1 VKTDNDLDK
10 DGVAAFLRQAYG
22 LPVARLEFTPKG
34 EAGYCYIAATEN
46 GGRLFVKLFE
56 AHGDE
61 PFAFSLRVSRQL
73 HDAGYRH
80 ALPPIL
86 TSAGEPFTAHEGYT
100 VAVFPYVESVSLFED
115 ESRPYGDEVTDDEF
129 ASLGSVIGGLHAA
142 TPRLDL
148 SNAPRERFDFHYADL
163 LRRHLDGDVDV
174 TPVNDFQRELLA
186 LWDEGRANIA
196 AAYAHFVALQ
206 GRCRTSERPFVVT
219 HGDCHLANILRDDAG
234 RYHLIDWSDALLAP
248 PERDLPFYTGDAD
261 RFAAF
266 LDIYRQSHDPGS
278 LDLDV
283 FAFYV
288 YQWRYQEI
296 GSYTHRI
303 LHRNPGRASDEQN
316 ESDLVEFKKYVPVQ
330 EWGALAPDMREI
342 GAVIDRYARQSN
354 TTLK

>member
-10 DGVAAFLRQAYG
+10 GEVAAALRRAYG
-22 LPVARLEFTPKG
+22 ISVTGLEFTPKG
-34 EAGYCYIAATEN
+34 EAGYCYVGTTED
-46 GGRLFVKLFE
+46 GSRLFVKLFE
-56 AHGDE
+56 AHRDE

-80 ALPPIL
+80 ALPPIR
-86 TSAGEPFTAHEGYT
+86 TSKGQPFTTHEGYAF
-100 VAVFPYVESVSLFED
+100 AVFPYVEGVSLFED
-115 ESRPYGDEVTDDEF
+115 ESRPYGAEVSDEEF

-148 SNAPRERFDFHYADL
+148 SDAPRERFDFHYADL
-163 LRRHLDGDVDV
+163 LRQCLGGDVDV

-186 LWDEGRANIA
+186 LWDDDRENIA

-206 GRCRTSERPFVVT
+206 EKCRASERPFVVT

-234 RYHLIDWSDALLAP
+234 ATHLIDWSDALLAP
-248 PERDLPFYTGDAD
+248 PERDLTFYTGDAD

-266 LDIYRQSHDPGS
+266 LDIYLQAYDPGA

-283 FAFYV
+283 FAFYMH
-288 YQWRYQEI
+288 QWVVQEI

-303 LHRNPGRASDEQN
+303 LLRNPGRANDEQN
-316 ESDLVEFKKYVPVQ
+316 GSDLAEFRKYVPIH
-330 EWGALAPDMREI
+330 EGEAADPGI
-342 GAVIDRYARQSN
+342 KKISAVIARYARQSN
-354 TTLK
+354 TTLQ

>member
-1 VKTDNDLDK
+1 MKTDNDLDK
-10 DGVAAFLRQAYG
+10 GGIVAALRRAYG
-22 LPVARLEFTPKG
+22 ISVTGLEFTPKG
-34 EAGYCYIAATEN
+34 EAGYCYVGATED
-46 GGRLFVKLFE
+46 GGRLFVKLFQ
-56 AHGDE
+56 AHRDE

-86 TSAGEPFTAHEGYT
+86 TSAGETFTTHEGYS

-115 ESRPYGDEVTDDEF
+115 ESRPYGDEATDDEF

-148 SNAPRERFDFHYADL
+148 SDAPRERFDFHYADL
-163 LRRHLDGDVDV
+163 LRRHLSGDVDV
-174 TPVNDFQRELLA
+174 TPVNEFQRELLA
-186 LWDEGRANIA
+186 LWTEDRENIA
-196 AAYAHFVALQ
+196 RAYAHFVALQ
-206 GRCRTSERPFVVT
+206 ERRRASERPFVVT
-219 HGDCHLANILRDDAG
+219 HGDCHLANILRDTAG

-248 PERDLPFYTGDAD
+248 PERDLTFYTGDPD

-266 LDIYRQSHDPGS
+266 LDVYLQAYDPGA

-288 YQWRYQEI
+288 YQWVVQEI
-296 GSYTHRI
+296 GSYTHSI
-303 LHRNPGRASDEQN
+303 LYRNHGRANDEQN
-316 ESDLVEFKKYVPVQ
+316 ESDLAELRKYMPV
-330 EWGALAPDMREI
+330 REGDDIEPGIRQI
-342 GAVIDRYARQSN
+342 GAVLDRYARQSN